1 MARLSMVTLSELP
14 GLPCPYCGRLVA
26 PDTPWA
32 VAAVARWGWCG
43 VKLTVDE
50 QVAGLL
56 LLGPLEE
63 TGHAMLMCAWVRPES
78 VRSGYGKQLVQA
90 AAAGLVARKVRVI
103 VARGSRRSLR
113 CSTPPREFLRAVG
126 FTRGLDDR
134 LWRLDLDRAVEER
147 PGVRGVLS
155 RFIDSLR
162 PVSPPEPA
170 GGAISGR
177 VTRTG
182 T

>member
-1 MARLSMVTLSELP
+1 MARLSMVTLAELP
-14 GLPCPYCGRLVA
+14 DLACPYCGRVVA
-26 PDTPWA
+26 ADTPWA
-32 VAAVARWGWCG
+32 VAAATRWGWCG

-56 LLGPLEE
+56 LLVPLEE
-63 TGHAMLMCAWVRPES
+63 TGHAMLMNAWVRPQS

-90 AAAGLVARKVRVI
+90 ASASLLSRKVRVI

-113 CSTPPREFLRAVG
+113 CSAPPREFLKAIG

-134 LWRLDLDRAVEER
+134 LWRLNLDRTVADR
-147 PGVRGVLS
+147 AGVRGMFGRL
-155 RFIDSLR
+155 IDSLR
-162 PVSPPEPA
+162 PVTPPEPA

-177 VTRTG
+177 TTHTG
-182 T
+182 S